1 MHAAHRGATHAVSG
15 SKMSPRPGRCLWLG
29 LRFHGPPASSHHFS
43 WGRRV
48 SSCTSLNPF
57 GPSGV
62 LVTQQ
67 ADCTKR
73 WPRFSAWAA
82 RRLTAMVGGRE
93 EAGPVATLSPSPGV
107 PHPAERTSPPV
118 QMTEASRVLKPK
130 HKNSSWFYVLST
142 SEPTVTASRKS
153 YQPLSAVLM
162 ESFVTLPR
170 LVHARL
176 GAPEHNVVLE
186 VCQLNVCACVC
197 DCAFLVFC
205 PVKPCSCS
213 LTSSGSQLALGTW
226 VDETHLGPT
235 LRRLRSSSPAPQMFW
250 GQQPRGAL
258 KGGES
263 RRVSRGGPGTGA
275 PAGQWGAGGPAGFCP
290 SPGAELEGSG
300 TRRAVGESGDQGR

>member
-1 MHAAHRGATHAVSG
+1 
-15 SKMSPRPGRCLWLG
+15 
-29 LRFHGPPASSHHFS
+29 
-43 WGRRV
+43 
-48 SSCTSLNPF
+48 
-57 GPSGV
+57 
-62 LVTQQ
+62 
-67 ADCTKR
+67 
-73 WPRFSAWAA
+73 
-82 RRLTAMVGGRE
+82 MVGGRE
-93 EAGPVATLSPSPGV
+93 EAGPVASLSPPPGV
-107 PHPAERTSPPV
+107 PHPAEHTSPPV

-153 YQPLSAVLM
+153 SRPLRAVLT

-176 GAPEHNVVLE
+176 RAPEHNVVLE
-186 VCQLNVCACVC
+186 VCQLNVCVRVCTRAHLCAACKCVRVC

-205 PVKPCSCS
+205 PTKPCSCS
-213 LTSSGSQLALGTW
+213 LTASGSQLALGTW

-258 KGGES
+258 EGGES

-275 PAGQWGAGGPAGFCP
+275 PQGRGSRGPCWVLSLSRGRAGGQ
-290 SPGAELEGSG
+290 
-300 TRRAVGESGDQGR
+300 RD